1 MFVWVCLIESIYLM
15 VPFKGVRHHSF
26 HFSEKPHLMV
36 NEALFSIDC
45 SSVGDLTVPCLSS
58 KAVVNCSKD
67 HWTFSETAEAST
79 NQQVAL
85 ILSCLLLFYT
95 LIAVQEN
102 QITLEQSQA
111 ECRETLHKLLPN
123 VPLPNEQVCSL
134 RVSWAFCVVSI
145 FKIRLTFVLL
155 FTSLLH

>member
-1 MFVWVCLIESIYLM
+1 MNHALALIAALWMIRQCLVCL
-15 VPFKGVRHHSF
+15 G
-26 HFSEKPHLMV
+26 
-36 NEALFSIDC
+36 
-45 SSVGDLTVPCLSS
+45 S
-58 KAVVNCSKD
+58 KAVVICSKD

-85 ILSCLLLFYT
+85 NLSCLLLFYT

-123 VPLPNEQVCSL
+123 VPLPDEQVCTLGVFSAVCVLFPIL
-134 RVSWAFCVVSI
+134 RSG
-145 FKIRLTFVLL
+145 
-155 FTSLLH
+155 